1 MSEATPV
8 DLSGAIDDVRLQLA
22 DLAERL
28 ARLEKSVSAP
38 APAALAARSEKP
50 DATAAAHEAKLP
62 VAVDEGIS
70 EEELLAIS
78 AALAAWLGVRA
89 HIRQIRL
96 IRTGVWA
103 QEGRVTIQASHWLHI
118 KPHH

>member
-1 MSEATPV
+1 MSEATSP
-8 DLSGAIDDVRLQLA
+8 DLSDALHDIKLQLA

-28 ARLEKSVSAP
+28 ARLEKSSSAA
-38 APAALAARSEKP
+38 APAALAAQ
-50 DATAAAHEAKLP
+50 LP
-62 VAVDEGIS
+62 PAVDEGIS

-103 QEGRVTIQASHWLHI
+103 QEGRVTIQASHWLH
-118 KPHH
+118 H

>member
-1 MSEATPV
+1 MSEATRT
-8 DLSGAIDDVRLQLA
+8 DLSGALHDIKLQLA

-28 ARLEKSVSAP
+28 TRLEKSANGAAPATLAAVSA
-38 APAALAARSEKP
+38 KP
-50 DATAAAHEAKLP
+50 DAAATAHEAKLP

-103 QEGRVTIQASHWLHI
+103 QEGRVTIQASHWLH
-118 KPHH
+118 H